1 MSITINEAEMMG
13 QGKMVYDYTSFSHDN
28 HVNVIT
34 EQAFKKLVTDT
45 FKTIVYV
52 LKETYGPYGSS
63 IMISENNETTATKDG
78 YNIYNALGFSHQYK
92 KMVYLA
98 IKNIIERVN
107 NNVGDGTTSCIL
119 LAEKI
124 FNKLNVLVQ
133 TSEDKRNIK
142 DILDLIEENLFS
154 STKLAVDKGKD
165 GPIKPLTEGSLYALL
180 MVAANYDGEL
190 VDYLVDALCPVCQD
204 INDPRTPIVS
214 MNNVIVDSEKMYES
228 SSTTYKVQ
236 TLPGDYRI
244 RINMDETFALSIENK
259 TKMKVV
265 LYDHTFGESEWTNL
279 MAGIGEGNDE
289 NIMIIARTFSASFMN
304 NMWVRYCGKR
314 AMVKASVPIYLVEVD
329 SGYFQDEIHDLAA
342 VLKTKSH
349 TIHDLQIKKDELS
362 EVELSVYNYNC
373 LAFYGVESP
382 EEYVDVLQIKYANE
396 KSYAKRTLLSDR
408 IKALQ
413 MKSKDSIITVR
424 AESTLE
430 QKLLSDKLDDCIAI
444 AKSALEYGVV
454 PNMLWYGYQRII
466 RLNDEEDHK
475 IPLTYKILD
484 AIAGSIKELADDIWY
499 SKHNKP
505 TDVEMVEWN
514 AKRNSFYEKMI
525 EGESSYDIINDEFTD
540 MRTLPTSAQYDMEII
555 VASISIVKYI
565 LSARALIFDAHLM
578 RPQGDEG
585 HFQFNGD

>member
-1 MSITINEAEMMG
+1 MSISIDEAEMMG
-13 QGKMVYDYTSFSHDN
+13 HGKMVYDYTQYGHDH

-34 EQAFKKLVTDT
+34 EESFKHLVTDT
-45 FKTIVYV
+45 FETIVDV

-63 IMISENNETTATKDG
+63 IMISESNETTATKDG

-92 KMVYLA
+92 RMVYLA
-98 IKNIIERVN
+98 IKKIIERVN

-124 FNKLNVLVQ
+124 FKKLNTLIE
-133 TSEDKRNIK
+133 TSEDKRNVK
-142 DILDLIEENLFS
+142 AILDHIEENLFS
-154 STKLAVDKGKD
+154 STEMNVDKEKN

-190 VDYLVDALCPVCQD
+190 VDYLVDAFCPICQNE
-204 INDPRTPIVS
+204 NDPRTPILS
-214 MNNVIVDSEKMYES
+214 MNNVIVDSENRYEA

-236 TLPGDYRI
+236 TLPGDYRV
-244 RINMDETFALSIENK
+244 RINMEETFALSIAEP
-259 TKMKVV
+259 TKMKVI
-265 LYDHTFGESEWTNL
+265 LYDHTFGESEWNNLIAAVGETN
-279 MAGIGEGNDE
+279 EE
-289 NIMIIARTFSASFMN
+289 RIMLIARTFSATFMN
-304 NMWVRYCGKR
+304 NVWVRYCAKR
-314 AMVKASVPIYLVEVD
+314 GLVKAAVPYYLVEVD

-342 VLKTKSH
+342 VLKTKAH
-349 TIHDLQIKKDELS
+349 TIHDLQIKKDELV
-362 EVELSVYNYNC
+362 EAELSVYNYNC

-382 EEYVDVLQIKYANE
+382 EEYVDVLQIKYSNE
-396 KSYAKRTLLSDR
+396 KSYAKRTLLNDR
-408 IKALQ
+408 IRALHMKA
-413 MKSKDSIITVR
+413 KDSIITVR

-466 RLNDEEDHK
+466 RLNDGEDHELQ
-475 IPLTYKILD
+475 LTYKILD

-505 TDVEMVEWN
+505 NDAEIVEWN
-514 AKRNSFYEKMI
+514 TKRNSLYDKMI

-578 RPQGDEG
+578 QQQGDNG
-585 HFQFNGD
+585 HFEFNS